1 MFQTNPTYVVCSF
14 LFLLLGLASF
24 ASSVNLLVLRFMILS
39 LEEDE
44 QEELQDVA
52 QNVVTVDEEVIAANG
67 RLRGVI
73 PVKGLFTKQEADV
86 ASVCSCTCYG
96 NKPKKDPVRLI
107 RMKKRKGG
115 QGDSESE
122 MRDACKLNNVRT
134 RIEGRDSRRPIT
146 RCARLWRFVLRIF
159 GFRRYQNS
167 HSDDSNYY
175 DEETQSISNYARY
188 AVKRASL

>member
-1 MFQTNPTYVVCSF
+1 
-14 LFLLLGLASF
+14 
-24 ASSVNLLVLRFMILS
+24 MILS

-52 QNVVTVDEEVIAANG
+52 QNVVTLDEEYVAANG
-67 RLRGVI
+67 RVLSGSRGGA
-73 PVKGLFTKQEADV
+73 KGLFTTPEADV

-96 NKPKKDPVRLI
+96 NKPKKDPSRSIRL
-107 RMKKRKGG
+107 KNRKG
-115 QGDSESE
+115 QQHVSESE
-122 MRDACKLNNVRT
+122 TRDSCRLNNLRT
-134 RIEGRDSRRPIT
+134 RVEGRDTRRT
-146 RCARLWRFVLRIF
+146 KSRCALCLSFVFRIF

>member
-1 MFQTNPTYVVCSF
+1 MVCSF

-44 QEELQDVA
+44 QEELQDCA
-52 QNVVTVDEEVIAANG
+52 QNVVTLDEEVELAANG
-67 RLRGVI
+67 RVLPGGRG
-73 PVKGLFTKQEADV
+73 VKGLFTKPEADV

-96 NKPKKDPVRLI
+96 NKPKKDPTKLI
-107 RMKKRKGG
+107 RLKNRKN
-115 QGDSESE
+115 GDTES
-122 MRDACKLNNVRT
+122 RANCRLNNLRT
-134 RIEGRDSRRPIT
+134 RIEGRDSRRPISRYT
-146 RCARLWRFVLRIF
+146 RFWRFVLRLF
-159 GFRRYQNS
+159 GFRRYQGS
-167 HSDDSNYY
+167 HSDDSNYF

>member
-1 MFQTNPTYVVCSF
+1 
-14 LFLLLGLASF
+14 
-24 ASSVNLLVLRFMILS
+24 MILS

-52 QNVVTVDEEVIAANG
+52 QNVITVDEEVIAANG
-67 RLRGVI
+67 RLRGG
-73 PVKGLFTKQEADV
+73 PLKGLFTKQEADV

-96 NKPKKDPVRLI
+96 NKPKKDPERLI
-107 RMKKRKGG
+107 RMKNRKGRNR
-115 QGDSESE
+115 DSESDTT
-122 MRDACKLNNVRT
+122 RNTCRLNNVRT
-134 RIEGRDSRRPIT
+134 RIEGRDSRRPIS
-146 RCARLWRFVLRIF
+146 RWSRFWRFVLRIF
-159 GFRRYQNS
+159 GFRHYNSS